1 MALIGDASA
10 AVLREVAESAT
21 YSNYE
26 KHDFRLP
33 QPAGLSVISFS
44 SSSSFFIIRN
54 DIKSDVD
61 LLSTIIFGPDSVAAT
76 MFSLSIAV
84 FSAPVTEGPWTKIPT
99 THMRSKRRLPRYHR
113 GPR

>member
-33 QPAGLSVISFS
+33 QPAGLNLISFS
-44 SSSSFFIIRN
+44 FSFSFIIGN
-54 DIKSDVD
+54 DIKFDVD
-61 LLSTIIFGPDSVAAT
+61 LSSTIIFGPNSVAAT

-84 FSAPVTEGPWTKIPT
+84 FSAPVTEGLWTKIPT
-99 THMRSKRRLPRYHR
+99 THMRSKRRLPSHHR